1 MDNPQSGRSM
11 SFLSHFLSCRNT
23 NDDAHKSFFGRMKEK
38 ERQSQAAAVSPLVY
52 LVLDI
57 CKHLIPGRIGI

>member
-38 ERQSQAAAVSPLVY
+38 ERQSQAAAAPAVSPLVY
-52 LVLDI
+52 LVFDM
-57 CKHLIPGRIGI
+57 

>member
-1 MDNPQSGRSM
+1 MDNPQSGSM

-38 ERQSQAAAVSPLVY
+38 ERQSQAATAVSPLVY
-52 LVLDI
+52 LVLDM
-57 CKHLIPGRIGI
+57 

>member
-1 MDNPQSGRSM
+1 MDNPQSGSM

-52 LVLDI
+52 LVLY
-57 CKHLIPGRIGI
+57 K